1 MPRELVPGLRRRRSA
16 DEFYLLAGA
25 GFAAGVRAHSPAFS
39 EHAFVAVVAVRVSV
53 AAAFA
58 GIAASEPYVERSVR
72 AFGFEAAVFLRRK
85 GKRDNFSLLSLYVPL
100 VFILFNFVNI

>member
-1 MPRELVPGLRRRRSA
+1 M
-16 DEFYLLAGA
+16 
-25 GFAAGVRAHSPAFS
+25 
-39 EHAFVAVVAVRVSV
+39 
-53 AAAFA
+53 
-58 GIAASEPYVERSVR
+58 ERSVR